1 MMQLLLYLAP
11 LPIVTVHTVCALLVY
26 RRCGRVHRPTVAT
39 LPFGGAAPA
48 NTHMYLPTASVYHN
62 IMQYIHVTFDI
73 NLHAHIAVLGIDIF

>member
-48 NTHMYLPTASVYHN
+48 CKHTHVSADGIGLSQHHAIYTC
-62 IMQYIHVTFDI
+62 DI
-73 NLHAHIAVLGIDIF
+73 RY